1 VAVAALGDAMIAR
14 RPYNFRAVVTA
25 YILAGMVVAFL
36 IHFIVLSSP
45 RYNWIFPV
53 TAGTSSNVMV
63 NPAPGE
69 K

>member
-1 VAVAALGDAMIAR
+1 MTVR
-14 RPYNFRAVVTA
+14 RPYNFRAILGL
-25 YILAGMVVAFL
+25 YILTGLVIALV

-53 TAGTSSNVMV
+53 TSGSMTTTTI
-63 NPAPGE
+63 NPAPGA

>member
-1 VAVAALGDAMIAR
+1 MTVRTG
-14 RPYNFRAVVTA
+14 YNFRAVLGA
-25 YILAGMVVAFL
+25 YILAGVVVAFL

-53 TAGTSSNVMV
+53 NSGAAATTTV
-63 NPAPGE
+63 NPAPGA

>member
-1 VAVAALGDAMIAR
+1 MTVRTG
-14 RPYNFRAVVTA
+14 YNFRAVLGA
-25 YILAGMVVAFL
+25 YILAGVVVAFL

-53 TAGTSSNVMV
+53 TSGTTSAMTTV
-63 NPAPGE
+63 NPAPGA

>member
-1 VAVAALGDAMIAR
+1 MVQ
-14 RPYNFRAVVTA
+14 RPYNFRAVLGG
-25 YILAGMVVAFL
+25 YIGAGLVVALL

-53 TAGTSSNVMV
+53 ASGGTTDVV
-63 NPAPGE
+63 NPAPGA

>member
-1 VAVAALGDAMIAR
+1 MTVR
-14 RPYNFRAVVTA
+14 RPYNFRAVLGL
-25 YILAGMVVAFL
+25 YILTGLVIALL

-53 TAGTSSNVMV
+53 SSSGMTTTTI
-63 NPAPGE
+63 NPAPGA

>member
-1 VAVAALGDAMIAR
+1 MTIR
-14 RPYNFRAVVTA
+14 SPYNFRAVLAA
-25 YILAGMVVAFL
+25 YILAGVVVAFL

-53 TAGTSSNVMV
+53 NSSGATTMV
-63 NPAPGE
+63 NPAPGA

>member
-1 VAVAALGDAMIAR
+1 MIVR
-14 RPYNFRAVVTA
+14 RDYNFRAVLAA
-25 YILAGMVVAFL
+25 YVGAGMVVAFL

-45 RYNWIFPV
+45 RYNWIFPH
-53 TAGTSSNVMV
+53 TSGSDTSTSQTI